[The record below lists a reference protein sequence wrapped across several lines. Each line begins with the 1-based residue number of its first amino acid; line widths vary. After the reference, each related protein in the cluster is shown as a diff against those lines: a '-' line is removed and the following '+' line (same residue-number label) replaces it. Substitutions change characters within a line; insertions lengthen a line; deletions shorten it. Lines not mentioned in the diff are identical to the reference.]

1 MFTRQAISINRE
13 TMKQK
18 TNRFIFILFVILT
31 VVSCDRP
38 ICSNKNPV
46 FDKYDINSFEYKTE
60 LLKQIEKIGQKNL
73 SYRFES
79 YIKENEKEYIIV
91 NIQNHSLCAKGKIM
105 VKDWHKIEGIKRTS
119 GQSYVGV
126 KLKGLTFDIEKESNN
141 IELIYKDITRIVD

>member
-1 MFTRQAISINRE
+1 
-13 TMKQK
+13 MKQK
-18 TNRFIFILFVILT
+18 TNLIIFILFVILT

-73 SYRFES
+73 SYWFES
-79 YIKENEKEYIIV
+79 YIKENEKEYIII
-91 NIQNHSLCAKGKIM
+91 NIKNNSLCAKGKIL
-105 VKDWHKIEGIKRTS
+105 VKDWNKIEEIKRTS
-119 GQSYVGV
+119 AQSYVGA
-126 KLKGLTFDIEKESNN
+126 KLKGLTFNIENDSNK

>member
-1 MFTRQAISINRE
+1 
-13 TMKQK
+13 MKQK
-18 TNRFIFILFVILT
+18 TNLIIFILFVILT

-79 YIKENEKEYIIV
+79 YIKENEKEYIII
-91 NIQNHSLCAKGKIM
+91 NIKNNSLCAKGKIL
-105 VKDWHKIEGIKRTS
+105 VKDWNKIEEIKRTS
-119 GQSYVGV
+119 GQSYVGA
-126 KLKGLTFDIEKESNN
+126 KLKGLTFNIENDSNK

>member
-31 VVSCDRP
+31 VVSCESP

-46 FDKYDINSFEYKTE
+46 FDKYNINSFEYKTE

-79 YIKENEKEYIIV
+79 YIKKMRRNILLSTYRIIHYAQKEK
-91 NIQNHSLCAKGKIM
+91 L
-105 VKDWHKIEGIKRTS
+105 WLRTGIKL
-119 GQSYVGV
+119 
-126 KLKGLTFDIEKESNN
+126 KELKGLEGKVT
-141 IELIYKDITRIVD
+141 LG

>member
-1 MFTRQAISINRE
+1 
-13 TMKQK
+13 MKQK
-18 TNRFIFILFVILT
+18 TNLIIFILFVILT

-73 SYRFES
+73 SYWFES
-79 YIKENEKEYIIV
+79 YIKENEKEYIII
-91 NIQNHSLCAKGKIM
+91 NIKNNSLYAKGKIL
-105 VKDWHKIEGIKRTS
+105 VKDWNKIEEIKITS
-119 GQSYVGV
+119 GQSYVGA
-126 KLKGLTFDIEKESNN
+126 KLKGLTFNIENDSNK

>member
-1 MFTRQAISINRE
+1 
-13 TMKQK
+13 MKQK
-18 TNRFIFILFVILT
+18 TNLIIFILFVILT

-73 SYRFES
+73 SYWFES
-79 YIKENEKEYIIV
+79 YIKENEKEYIII
-91 NIQNHSLCAKGKIM
+91 NIKNNSLCAKGKIM
-105 VKDWHKIEGIKRTS
+105 VKDWNKIEGIKGTS
-119 GQSYVGV
+119 GQSYVGA
-126 KLKGLTFDIEKESNN
+126 KLKGLTFNIENDSNK

>member
-1 MFTRQAISINRE
+1 
-13 TMKQK
+13 MKQK
-18 TNRFIFILFVILT
+18 TNLIIFILFVILT

-73 SYRFES
+73 SYWFES
-79 YIKENEKEYIIV
+79 YIKENEKEYIII
-91 NIQNHSLCAKGKIM
+91 NIKNNSLCAKGKIL
-105 VKDWHKIEGIKRTS
+105 VKDWNKIEEIKRTS
-119 GQSYVGV
+119 GQSYVGA
-126 KLKGLTFDIEKESNN
+126 KLKGLTFNIENDSNK